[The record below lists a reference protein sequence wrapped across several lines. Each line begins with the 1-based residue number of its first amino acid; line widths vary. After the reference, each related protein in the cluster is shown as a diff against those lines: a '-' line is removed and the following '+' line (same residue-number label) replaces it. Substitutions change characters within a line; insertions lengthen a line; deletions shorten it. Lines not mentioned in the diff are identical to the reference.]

1 MKKSLFYFAVSALAL
16 SACTSEEVLDESS
29 SVQRNAIGFQNVV
42 SKQSRAGEFDGVDI
56 TAANLKHFSV
66 FGYYTNPNTPTQA
79 VLVFNNELVSKGQNE
94 QGQTTWNYDNTRY
107 WVPGA
112 NYCFYAYSC
121 GDVKLNS
128 NFGKF
133 SMDTNQAQAN
143 DRVLKIN
150 GYVCDVTHQHDLLFA
165 SRENVKPETDE
176 TGQNVTAGAD
186 VAFKFA
192 HILSKI
198 DTKFSS
204 DFAPEYTVEIK
215 NIMASNIRNVGDYD
229 PKKDWYNQKRQSI
242 DGVDPYVMVQG
253 ETAIVAQKGGTV
265 TAVDGTTTVIEKKE
279 PTSSFAFVLPHTYT
293 SADVTLS
300 FEIAVKKDDKLI
312 LSRVLSGSWK
322 PTWVTGHWYTYT
334 IQITGD
340 AANLTPIMFTTE
352 TDPITGW
359 TSGETPSDIVF
370 SAN

>member
-1 MKKSLFYFAVSALAL
+1 MKRKFFYFAASALAL
-16 SACTSEEVLDESS
+16 TACTSEEVLDESR
-29 SVQRNAIGFQNVV
+29 SVQSNAIGFENVV

-56 TAANLKHFSV
+56 TAANLKHFCV
-66 FGYYTNPNTPTQA
+66 FGYYTNPTTPTQA
-79 VLVFNNELVSKGQNE
+79 VLVFNNELVSKAQNSQGQNV
-94 QGQTTWNYDNTRY
+94 WNYDNTRY

-128 NFGKF
+128 DFGKF
-133 SMDTNQAQAN
+133 SMDTNQAYAN

-150 GYVCDVTHQHDLLFA
+150 NYVCDVTHQHDLLFA

-176 TGQNVTAGAD
+176 TEKIVSGTD
-186 VAFKFA
+186 VAFKFE

-215 NIMASNIRNVGDYD
+215 NVKASNIRNIGNYD
-229 PKKDWYNQKRQSI
+229 PKKDWQGQERKKIGS
-242 DGVDPYVMVQG
+242 DDPYVMVQG
-253 ETAIVAQKGGTV
+253 ESPLIAQKGGTI
-265 TAVDGTTTVIEKKE
+265 TAVDGTVTTIEKKE
-279 PTSSFAFVLPHTYT
+279 PTSNFAFVIPHTYT
-293 SADVTLS
+293 GAEVTLS
-300 FEIAVKKDDKLI
+300 FEITIKKDGVVV

-322 PTWVTGHWYTYT
+322 PTWLTGHWYTYT

-340 AANLTPIMFTTE
+340 AANLTPIMFTTD
-352 TDPITGW
+352 TDPINGW
-359 TSGETPSDIVF
+359 TSGETPSDITF